1 MDNEKKETKE
11 KKPKWKKQFH
21 SIKFWSACGVVVVIF
36 IIVAVLVFR
45 VAKKEDTKEIIAQA
59 TLEKIINV
67 SELSTFE
74 TIYNGVAQVMN
85 EKKPEKVDYYVAYEA
100 KVKAGIDF
108 EQVEVSV
115 DNKEKI
121 ITVTLPEVQINDVNV
136 DIASL
141 DFIFESDK
149 ADTDTVSQE
158 AYKACVEDVTNESS
172 NEDAIYELAGQNAR
186 NVIEALISPFVN
198 QLDEEYQLEIN

>member
-1 MDNEKKETKE
+1 
-11 KKPKWKKQFH
+11 
-21 SIKFWSACGVVVVIF
+21 
-36 IIVAVLVFR
+36 
-45 VAKKEDTKEIIAQA
+45 
-59 TLEKIINV
+59 
-67 SELSTFE
+67 
-74 TIYNGVAQVMN
+74 MN